1 MSHVLSLR
9 TVYEVARVVMPA
21 FVETLVHEI
30 PADEADRRLREFA
43 DRVMA
48 LARIDLDVEGRERVP
63 RDRALVYMSNHQSFM
78 DIPVLYATMP
88 TQTVRMVAKK
98 ELFRVPFWNRVMRL
112 AGMIE
117 IDRGN
122 RGKAIASL
130 DRAARSLRQGVSIYI
145 APEGKRSRDGRL
157 GPLKKGGFHL
167 ARDAGAAILP
177 VALSG
182 TYELLPPGST
192 DMAYDRP
199 VRVVFGEPIEV
210 EVAGKVRGIDELM
223 AEVEAFFRAHVAG
236 A

>member
-1 MSHVLSLR
+1 MSHVLSLL
-9 TVYEVARVVMPA
+9 TVYEVARIVMPA

-30 PADEADRRLREFA
+30 PATEADRRLHEFA

-48 LARIDLDVEGRERVP
+48 LARIKLDVEGRERVP
-63 RDRALVYMSNHQSFM
+63 LDRAFVYMSNHLSHM

-117 IDRGN
+117 LDRGD
-122 RGKAIASL
+122 RGKAMASL
-130 DRAARSLRQGVSIYI
+130 DRAAQALRSGVSIYI

-177 VALSG
+177 VAISG

-192 DMAYDRP
+192 SMAYDRP

-210 EVAGKVRGIDELM
+210 ATGGERRDIDELM
-223 AEVEAFFRAHVAG
+223 AEVTAFFKAHVDQA
-236 A
+236 